1 MEGLRAIC
9 HCWNCSNN
17 ERFQSTAG
25 VLNRAI
31 EIRSAEL
38 DVEVEG
44 RGARSHGSGGGDR
57 AGVGF
62 GVGPHGASA
71 DEACADEDDEG
82 GAHPEADHRGHQIQP
97 GPQHLAAPPP
107 RPPESART
115 RGAGGERALS
125 RLPEQ
130 AAAYKSGAAGLE
142 LRVHRR
148 GVWDLGFAWA
158 AGKE

>member
-1 MEGLRAIC
+1 MEGFRAIR

-44 RGARSHGSGGGDR
+44 RGARSHRPGGGD
-57 AGVGF
+57 VGL

-107 RPPESART
+107 RPPESARA

-130 AAAYKSGAAGLE
+130 AAAYKSGAGGLE